1 MSAEFLL
8 ALIYL
13 ITILVINFFLFK
25 LLKNYMLNILEL
37 VKIKNIL
44 QLYNRDNNNLL
55 VSFYYLNK
63 NKNLNN
69 NNMLVIKELLAKK
82 NPNKKD
88 DLLIISNFYDR
99 LLDFTKINLKN
110 NKEKKIFFNLLKKH
124 YLSETN

>member
-1 MSAEFLL
+1 MCAEFLL

-44 QLYNRDNNNLL
+44 QLYNRDTNNLL

-69 NNMLVIKELLAKK
+69 NNMLVIKELLATK